1 MSFIL
6 VGAGVGA
13 LTSIVG
19 GIIGSQAA
27 KKQAAAASRAA
38 RAQEMEINRLK
49 ASRQE
54 VTNPYA
60 NTTDLSGLAT
70 DTSKMLSNPYANLGV
85 ATQAAE
91 IQMEQTDMAL
101 ANTLD
106 TIRSTGASAGGA
118 TALAQAALQSK
129 KGVAANIEQQEVAN
143 EKMKAQG
150 EQQLQTQKQAE
161 QQRLQSIAISEGQ
174 RNQAADAAGQQFMFQ
189 AEEARTNMDLNRAA
203 GLQDRALSTQ
213 AQANQAGAAAVSGAI
228 QGVGSA
234 IGGAVSAYGQVTASE
249 NNLESSQN
257 NLAAA
262 NMNMLIG
269 SDRRLKKNIKK
280 IKKSLSGLNIYSFE
294 YIDESYGKGVYEG
307 VMSDEIPTQAV
318 TNVDGYDRVDYSKID
333 VEFKKI

>member
-1 MSFIL
+1 
-6 VGAGVGA
+6 
-13 LTSIVG
+13 
-19 GIIGSQAA
+19 
-27 KKQAAAASRAA
+27 
-38 RAQEMEINRLK
+38 
-49 ASRQE
+49 
-54 VTNPYA
+54 
-60 NTTDLSGLAT
+60 
-70 DTSKMLSNPYANLGV
+70 
-85 ATQAAE
+85 
-91 IQMEQTDMAL
+91 
-101 ANTLD
+101 
-106 TIRSTGASAGGA
+106 
-118 TALAQAALQSK
+118 
-129 KGVAANIEQQEVAN
+129 
-143 EKMKAQG
+143 MKAQG

-161 QQRLQSIAISEGQ
+161 QQRLQGIAISEGQ
-174 RNQAADAAGQQFMFQ
+174 RNQAADAAGKQFMFQ

-249 NNLESSQN
+249 NNL
-257 NLAAA
+257 AAA
-262 NMNMLIG
+262 NVNASIN

>member
-19 GIIGSQAA
+19 GIVGSRAA
-27 KKQAAAASRAA
+27 KSQAAAASRAA

-213 AQANQAGAAAVSGAI
+213 AQANQAGAAALSGAI

-234 IGGAVSAYGQVTASE
+234 IGGAVSAYGQV
-249 NNLESSQN
+249 ESSKN

-262 NMNMLIG
+262 NMNALVG

>member
-60 NTTDLSGLAT
+60 STTDLSGLAT

-249 NNLESSQN
+249 NNL
-257 NLAAA
+257 AAA
-262 NMNMLIG
+262 NMNALVN

>member
-1 MSFIL
+1 MSFII
-6 VGAGVGA
+6 VGGAAVGA

-19 GIIGSQAA
+19 GIVGSRAA
-27 KKQAAAASRAA
+27 KSQAAAASRAA

-249 NNLESSQN
+249 NNLES
-257 NLAAA
+257 A
-262 NMNMLIG
+262 NMNALVG

>member
-60 NTTDLSGLAT
+60 STTDLSGLAT

-249 NNLESSQN
+249 NNL
-257 NLAAA
+257 
-262 NMNMLIG
+262 
-269 SDRRLKKNIKK
+269 
-280 IKKSLSGLNIYSFE
+280 LS
-294 YIDESYGKGVYEG
+294 K
-307 VMSDEIPTQAV
+307 
-318 TNVDGYDRVDYSKID
+318 
-333 VEFKKI
+333 

>member
-203 GLQDRALSTQ
+203 RLQDRALSTQ
-213 AQANQAGAAAVSGAI
+213 AQANQAGEAAVAGAI

-234 IGGAVSAYGQVTASE
+234 IGGAVSAYGQVK
-249 NNLESSQN
+249 SSQN
-257 NLAAA
+257 NLDAA
-262 NMNMLIG
+262 NVAAGTKPN
-269 SDRRLKKNIKK
+269 
-280 IKKSLSGLNIYSFE
+280 
-294 YIDESYGKGVYEG
+294 
-307 VMSDEIPTQAV
+307 
-318 TNVDGYDRVDYSKID
+318 
-333 VEFKKI
+333 

>member
-38 RAQEMEINRLK
+38 RAQAMEINRLK

-60 NTTDLSGLAT
+60 STTDLSGLAT

-213 AQANQAGAAAVSGAI
+213 AQANQAGAAAVAGAI

-249 NNLESSQN
+249 NNL
-257 NLAAA
+257 AAA
-262 NMNMLIG
+262 NMNALVN

>member
-19 GIIGSQAA
+19 GVIGSQAA

-70 DTSKMLSNPYANLGV
+70 DTSKMLSNPYANLSV

-174 RNQAADAAGQQFMFQ
+174 RNQAADAAGKQFMFQ

-249 NNLESSQN
+249 NNL
-257 NLAAA
+257 AAA
-262 NMNMLIG
+262 NINAMVN

-280 IKKSLSGLNIYSFE
+280 IKKSPSGLNIYSFE

>member
-1 MSFIL
+1 MSFIII
-6 VGAGVGA
+6 GAASGVGA

-19 GIIGSQAA
+19 GIVGSRAA
-27 KKQAAAASRAA
+27 KSQAAAASRAA

-70 DTSKMLSNPYANLGV
+70 DTSKMLSNPYANLSV

-174 RNQAADAAGQQFMFQ
+174 RNQAADAAGKQFMFQ

-234 IGGAVSAYGQVTASE
+234 IGGAVSAYGQVQ
-249 NNLESSQN
+249 SSQN
-257 NLAAA
+257 NLDAAILNA
-262 NMNMLIG
+262 QPN

-280 IKKSLSGLNIYSFE
+280 IKKSPSGLNIYSFE